1 VRDHRF
7 GVSRLQPAS
16 TLLHC
21 FVTLASVMCL
31 LAGVAT
37 AQTEPTAK
45 GEAVASANGEVVD
58 GPSKADRL
66 TQLQNALTS
75 DEAKLERLRLER
87 DEKASEFD
95 DINGFRETLDIRA
108 EELQERLS
116 STDDPEQKSAI
127 EAEIEEVTIES
138 GLARKHADFLVEA
151 NKTLGEQVDT
161 LARKIEADRAAYN
174 IQTGVTSPKLPDV
187 APLPT
192 HTAPATTSTPPM
204 SAAPSSPL
212 LPRPIKPSTDQTTA
226 MPQAGEAMK
235 ESAAQIEARIQAER
249 MEQKAMAAEQQIVDF
264 LDRKQA
270 LEQQIEFEKNLIA
283 TSKAAVENLEEAVA
297 GRRARLDE
305 VVAAGADE
313 ETIAEKQ
320 DLVNRVEAA
329 RDDARRKLDAR
340 VADLESLEDRLF
352 DTEEYQSTVTEE
364 AKRKRIEA
372 QAARKQSVWLE
383 SPIHPANLAKWLSVR
398 GPRILLV
405 VIATMV
411 LLMLSRMTTR
421 RITGVVVRT
430 GQRRR
435 GGLEKRADTLALSMR
450 SAANIVIIS
459 GGILLVLQE
468 AGVNVKTVLGGAA
481 IFGFA
486 IAFGA
491 QNLMRDYF
499 NGFMILLEDQFE
511 LNDLL
516 TIGDVTGRVEHVNL
530 RTTVLRDLSG
540 RTHFIPNGEI
550 KSVTNHTFEWSRAV
564 IDICVSYSQD
574 VDRIMNLLVELAD
587 DLRADAKFSG
597 YITEAPEML
606 GVDRFNDFGPVIR
619 FLLKTEADRMFVVKR
634 EMLRRIKKNFEEQGI
649 ELQDPNRIALQRP
662 AAPGA

>member
-1 VRDHRF
+1 VRSHRF
-7 GVSRLQPAS
+7 DVS
-16 TLLHC
+16 TLLIC
-21 FVTLASVMCL
+21 LVAAASAVWL
-31 LAGVAT
+31 LAGNAGAQSEPPVDDESAAT
-37 AQTEPTAK
+37 ATDE
-45 GEAVASANGEVVD
+45 GGD

-66 TQLQNALTS
+66 TQLQSALAS

-87 DEKASEFD
+87 DEKGTEFD
-95 DINGFRETLDIRA
+95 RINGFRETLDIRVA
-108 EELQERLS
+108 ELQERLP
-116 STDDPEQKSAI
+116 STEDPEQKSAI
-127 EAEIEEVTIES
+127 EAEIKEIKVES
-138 GLARKHADFLVEA
+138 GLARKHANFLVEA
-151 NKTLGEQVDT
+151 NNTLGEQADT
-161 LARKIEADRAAYN
+161 LARKIDADRAAYN
-174 IQTGVTSPKLPDV
+174 LQTGVTSPKLPDV
-187 APLPT
+187 EPSPTQAAPATPSTSAGSAVPPSPYMPT
-192 HTAPATTSTPPM
+192 PPNPSTAPATP
-204 SAAPSSPL
+204 
-212 LPRPIKPSTDQTTA
+212 
-226 MPQAGEAMK
+226 MPQAGEAMQ
-235 ESAAQIEARIQAER
+235 ETAAQIEARIQADR
-249 MEQKAMAAEQQIVDF
+249 MEQSAMAAEQQIVDF

-283 TSKAAVENLEEAVA
+283 TSEAAVENLEVAGA
-297 GRRARLDE
+297 GRRGRLDE

-329 RDDARRKLDAR
+329 LADARRKLDER
-340 VADLESLEDRLF
+340 VSDLEGLEGRLA

-364 AKRKRIEA
+364 AKQKRLEA
-372 QAARKQSVWLE
+372 QAARNQSVWLE
-383 SPIHPANLAKWLSVR
+383 SPIHPANLAKWISIR

-405 VIATMV
+405 AIATML

-459 GGILLVLQE
+459 GGLLLMLQE

-499 NGFMILLEDQFE
+499 NGFMILIEDQFE

-540 RTHFIPNGEI
+540 RAHFIPNGEI
-550 KSVTNHTFEWSRAV
+550 KSVTNHTYEWARAV
-564 IDICVSYSQD
+564 IDICVSYSED
-574 VDRIMNLLVELAD
+574 VDRIMDMLIELAEE
-587 DLRADAKFSG
+587 LRADAKFAG
-597 YITEAPEML
+597 FVTEAPEML

-619 FLLKTEADRMFVVKR
+619 FMLKTKADRMFVVKR
-634 EMLRRIKKNFEEQGI
+634 EMLRRIKKSFEERGI
-649 ELQDPNRIALQRP
+649 ELQDPDRLALQRP
-662 AAPGA
+662 KAPGV